1 MNKEIWKDIPN
12 YEGLYQVSN
21 LGRVVSLCYNNN
33 AYNKMTKRSVPRILK
48 GRLTGKKPN
57 RYLSVALYK
66 EHKVKYFRI
75 HRLVAE
81 TFLGKSNLTV
91 NHKDKNVLNNKLDNL
106 EYLTNKDNM
115 RYSRAKKV
123 NQYDLEGNLIKTWN
137 AIIDATK
144 ELKINHI
151 SQACRG
157 IRNTAGGYIWK
168 FKEE

>member
-1 MNKEIWKDIPN
+1 MNKEIWKDIPD

-21 LGRVVSLCYNNN
+21 LGRIKSLNYNHT
-33 AYNKMTKRSVPRILK
+33 NKEGILK
-48 GRLTGKKPN
+48 PRKTRKG
-57 RYLSVALYK
+57 YISVALYK
-66 EHKVKYFRI
+66 EHKVKNFRI
-75 HRLVAE
+75 HRLVIE

-106 EYLTNKDNM
+106 EYLTNKDNI
-115 RYSRAKKV
+115 RYSRAKEV

-137 AIIDATK
+137 AIADATK